1 MPPFMLAASPH
12 HLRPSITTGRG
23 SCTDHSAAPVAVRP
37 LGDAAQARQRFE
49 GGSAAVA
56 THMIERNLT
65 EVRSILIGLG
75 DFKAHMTVRRNVQ
88 PCAQR
93 NAHAQWAGLP
103 QPLPEGADSWV
114 SCRGRGGYSS
124 LPRLRV
130 ISSGLPPTGTHRLK
144 SHHLRSA
151 TVDPST
157 LSSKSGGWVR
167 VCE

>member
-1 MPPFMLAASPH
+1 MRHRRTTCARYAQQLGAA
-12 HLRPSITTGRG
+12 
-23 SCTDHSAAPVAVRP
+23 AAPTIR
-37 LGDAAQARQRFE
+37 LRQLLSGRSVTLLKLDIDSKE
-49 GGSAAVA
+49 GALLHVA

-75 DFKAHMTVRRNVQ
+75 DFKAHMTVMGTCNH
-88 PCAQR
+88 AR
-93 NAHAQWAGLP
+93 NALLMRNGLP

-114 SCRGRGGYSS
+114 SCRGGGRYSS

-151 TVDPST
+151 TVDT
-157 LSSKSGGWVR
+157 EFKIRR
-167 VCE
+167 VGTSV